1 MERPT
6 VKEIDVAAETYKTAR
21 DKRLAAGKK
30 EVEAKRKLIDICWAN
45 KAALSKDS
53 EGGYRYAYDDMVVEI
68 KPGKDKVRVHPAEDD
83 EEEAESTD

>member
-6 VKEIDVAAETYKTAR
+6 IKEIDSAAETYVSAR
-21 DKRLAAGKK
+21 DKRMAAGKK
-30 EVEAKRKLIDICWAN
+30 EFEAKKKLIDICWAN

-53 EGGYRYAYDDMVVEI
+53 EGGYRYTYDDMVVEI
-68 KPGKDKVRVHPAEDD
+68 KPGKDNVRVHPAEDE